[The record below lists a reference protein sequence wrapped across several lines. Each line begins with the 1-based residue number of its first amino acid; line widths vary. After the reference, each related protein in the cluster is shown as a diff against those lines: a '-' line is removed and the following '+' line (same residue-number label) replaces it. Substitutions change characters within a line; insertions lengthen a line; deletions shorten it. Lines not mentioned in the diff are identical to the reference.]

1 MGLVRDEVGNWCFSL
16 GADGILQSFRSRF
29 GLLSDRELIDRKAE
43 GSAATL

>member
-1 MGLVRDEVGNWCFSL
+1 MVVRDEVGIGVFRWGRRL
-16 GADGILQSFRSRF
+16 LEAFRSRF